1 MLRFMVVVVVMIVGV
16 FVIVELEVEI
26 FGEQL
31 KIMWVEMLLR
41 TRRMQESLSPS
52 CHSANLQ

>member
-31 KIMWVEMLLR
+31 KIMWAAETERESARTVEVIKY
-41 TRRMQESLSPS
+41 TK
-52 CHSANLQ
+52 